1 MARRKTKRPR
11 SRKKYFSIYDGLVA
25 YGNLSI
31 LTEGSLGTSP
41 IGWFTGADNL
51 GSTVKWSTEQGGLQT
66 YVHGDSVISMKDM
79 LSEPGLAF
87 DKIQSNVME
96 NWTGM
101 LVNSIIFNV
110 GANVLKKTM
119 RTPIRKS
126 NTMIRKL
133 GMGVQ
138 I

>member
-1 MARRKTKRPR
+1 MARGKTKRRR

-41 IGWFTGADNL
+41 IGWFTGTENL
-51 GSTVKWSTEQGGLQT
+51 SSSRKLTMEGYQT
-66 YVHGDSVISMKDM
+66 FVTGDSVISMKDM

-87 DKIQSNVME
+87 DKIQSNIME

-101 LVNSIIFNV
+101 LVNSIVFNV